1 MDEPANTPSPD
12 LASALEAQGLRIL
25 SPLEAGPSPTVYRL
39 RDVNGDRLQVLKL
52 LQEDLRRHA
61 SYAYDFAQAVQKVSK
76 IEVTGL
82 VHVFRI
88 VIGPA
93 YLGAILEYVDGE
105 DLGRILG
112 REGRIAPNRAV
123 RICHGIALSLLRACA
138 SGLHHGDLRPTSVLV
153 ASGGAVRVLGVGL
166 PHPMPI
172 VPTGASPNEVP
183 YGIPLERLFIPPPSP
198 IRADIYR
205 LGFLLYH
212 MLVGVPPMA
221 AASPHETLTQLRR
234 TTWPSIRRVLPDAPP
249 LLERVLA
256 KISDRVEGYLGFDDL
271 LMDLDRLRVDLPEK
285 AAVAPV
291 VEDRVTQALSTIAP
305 EAPPTPPAVAVK
317 APRPSRLRLPVAFVA
332 SALLGIGLVGPVFR
346 LRTAPPAPPP
356 ATPLVPAATEVPGG
370 VPDATDPASQGEQ
383 AFRRAVRL
391 YEADPSDT
399 AEAVR
404 RFREVLSKYP
414 DTKWAAESEVRVG
427 EVFRR
432 AEEELDRAY
441 ERMQKQVDVF
451 VEWENF
457 GEALA
462 QIDAFLAER
471 PESRYTPDALER
483 RRGVDQIGHDW
494 ARVAFGKGKAM
505 MAEGKWDEARVL
517 LTRVAQMAL
526 TEPARN
532 DAAAEVKSCDEALKD
547 ADAKRHE
554 KERVAKQEVLEDELA
569 RVAGQVRSAF
579 EAYDFEGA
587 SEKARTFREAI
598 DDAEFPGVAK
608 KAGWL
613 ARAAAGAARA
623 RDAAVAGIN
632 GGTKSMPPGVY
643 GPGHMA
649 AQIVSATSERVT
661 LKLQEA
667 EATTA
672 IGWKDLGAREA
683 LDVFQRFAG
692 DGDAD
697 VMLGLGAAAACAGI
711 SDWAE
716 KRFALTGEA
725 DAVEYLK
732 KALSKK

>member
-1 MDEPANTPSPD
+1 MDQPANSPNPD

-25 SPLEAGPSPTVYRL
+25 SPLEAAASPTVYRL

-52 LQEDLRRHA
+52 LPDDLKRHA
-61 SYAYDFAQAVQKVSK
+61 SYAYDFKQAVLKVSK
-76 IEVTGL
+76 VEVPGL

-88 VIGPA
+88 VEGPS
-93 YLGAILEYVDGE
+93 YLGALLEYVDGE
-105 DLGRILG
+105 DLGHILG
-112 REGRIAPNRAV
+112 REGRLAPNRAV
-123 RICHGIALSLLRACA
+123 RICHGVALSLLRACA

-153 ASGGAVRVLGVGL
+153 ASGGAVRLLGVGL

-172 VPTGASPNEVP
+172 VPTGASANDVP

-221 AASPHETLTQLRR
+221 AASPHESLTQLRR
-234 TTWPSIRRVLPDAPP
+234 SAWPSVRRVLPDAPP
-249 LLERVLA
+249 LLERVLGRLC
-256 KISDRVEGYLGFDDL
+256 DRVEGYLGFDDL

-285 AAVAPV
+285 ATAAPV
-291 VEDRVTQALSTIAP
+291 VEDRVTQAMAAVAP
-305 EAPPTPPAVAVK
+305 EAPSAPAAVK
-317 APRPSRLRLPVAFVA
+317 APRPSRLRLPAAFVA

-346 LRTAPPAPPP
+346 LRTAPPTPPP

-404 RFREVLSKYP
+404 RFREVISKYP
-414 DTKWAAESEVRVG
+414 ETKWAAEAEVRVG

-432 AEEELDRAY
+432 SEEDLDRAY
-441 ERMQKQVDVF
+441 ERMQKQVDVL

-457 GEALA
+457 SEALA
-462 QIDAFLAER
+462 QIDAFLADR

-483 RRGVDQIGHDW
+483 RRSVDQTGRDW
-494 ARVAFGKGKAM
+494 ARVAFGKGKALM
-505 MAEGKWDEARVL
+505 SEGKWDEARIL
-517 LTRVAQMAL
+517 LTRVSQMAL

-579 EAYDFEGA
+579 AAYDFEGA
-587 SEKARTFREAI
+587 SEKARTLREAI
-598 DDAEFPGVAK
+598 DDAEFPSVAK

-613 ARAAAGAARA
+613 ARAASGAARA
-623 RDAAVAGIN
+623 REAAVAGIN
-632 GGTKSMPPGVY
+632 GGTKAMPPGVY
-643 GPGHMA
+643 GPGHMM

-683 LDVFQRFAG
+683 LDVFERFAA

-697 VMLGLGAAAACAGI
+697 EALGLGAAAACAGI
-711 SDWAE
+711 PEWAE
-716 KRFALTGEA
+716 KRFAKAGEA
-725 DAVEYLK
+725 EAVEYLK
-732 KALSKK
+732 KALGHR